1 MFTRSIGVH
10 IYGSKKAM
18 PLPNCICNSDDIT
31 VMFISRYIFDIDRMK
46 PGHPRIQSSHSVS
59 HTFVTSF
66 FYNSL
71 DTWLR
76 DDIIQWY

>member
-1 MFTRSIGVH
+1 MFTRSIGMH
-10 IYGSKKAM
+10 LYGGKKAM

-46 PGHPRIQSSHSVS
+46 SGYPRIQSRCFISR
-59 HTFVTSF
+59 TFVTS

-71 DTWLR
+71 DTWLCN
-76 DDIIQWY
+76 DIIQRH